1 MKHFFKQALKSIWT
15 SLLGTIAGLPT
26 LVSGIHT
33 NNAAEIVIGTATI
46 LTGLAAKDAH
56 Q

>member
-1 MKHFFKQALKSIWT
+1 MKHFFKEALQSVWT

-26 LVSGIHT
+26 LVAGIHT
-33 NNAAEIVIGTATI
+33 HNTTSIIVGAATI
-46 LTGLAAKDAH
+46 LTGLAAKDAN